1 MSVLPISNTAS
12 TVPLVP
18 VGASSSKKAVG
29 KGGIPPYA
37 TLSFGALS
45 GFASCVLLQPFD
57 LLKTRLQQLDRLTI
71 SNADAAVTPSASS
84 GVGRLTQQTRT
95 QRLVGI
101 TKEIIHTHGYQGLWR
116 GTTPTVIRNVPGVAL
131 YFYSVSHL
139 RHVASQQQIP
149 LISVAT
155 NAADSS
161 AGSSTLAK
169 LSTTGNLL
177 TGAVARVSVGFILS
191 PVTVVKARFESSN
204 FSAATE
210 RTLVSSLREIHAQS
224 GFRGFF
230 QGFTATALR
239 DAPYAGLYLALY
251 EASKTH
257 LAAVSKRMNGDMGT
271 GNWMVVSG
279 SGLIAGTLAT
289 LFTHPFDIIKTRM
302 QTTPSEVLH
311 QIAVSQLKSP
321 NITAAPSTTTT
332 AAAAAARST
341 SLESLPHE
349 SGSAARTTLLK
360 PSLWTMSK
368 HLWATSGP
376 KALLDGLGLRCARKA
391 ASSAIGWSIFEG
403 GRSWYSDREA
413 RRRLV

>member
-1 MSVLPISNTAS
+1 MVTATTGDEARAATSSRS
-12 TVPLVP
+12 TL
-18 VGASSSKKAVG
+18 ASSASKPPKAAS
-29 KGGIPPYA
+29 KGIPPYA
-37 TLSFGALS
+37 TLAFGALS

-57 LLKTRLQQLDRLTI
+57 LLKTRLQQLDHRP
-71 SNADAAVTPSASS
+71 SPATPVYQS
-84 GVGRLTQQTRT
+84 RT
-95 QRLVGI
+95 QKLLGI
-101 TKEIIHTHGYQGLWR
+101 TRDIVRTQGYQGLWR

-139 RHVASQQQIP
+139 RHVASQRQIP
-149 LISVAT
+149 LISVVV
-155 NAADSS
+155 NANEAS

-210 RTLVSSLREIHAQS
+210 RTLLSSMREIRAQS

-251 EASKTH
+251 EASKTN
-257 LAAVSKRMNGDMGT
+257 LSALSQGLGT

-279 SGLIAGTLAT
+279 SGLLAGTLAT
-289 LFTHPFDIIKTRM
+289 VITHPFDIIKTRM
-302 QTTPSEVLH
+302 QTTPPEILH
-311 QIAVSQLKSP
+311 QIALSHNPQTSPTLK
-321 NITAAPSTTTT
+321 
-332 AAAAAARST
+332 AAATVKEAVSREGK
-341 SLESLPHE
+341 L
-349 SGSAARTTLLK
+349 RK
-360 PSLWTMSK
+360 PSVLGMTK
-368 HLWATSGP
+368 HLWAISGP
-376 KALLDGLGLRCARKA
+376 RALLDGLGLRCARKA

-403 GRSWYSDREA
+403 GRGWFAEREA
-413 RRRLV
+413 KSAAVVEGKTRGLDHKQV

>member
-1 MSVLPISNTAS
+1 MLRQQAQQSKTGKMATITKPAK
-12 TVPLVP
+12 P
-18 VGASSSKKAVG
+18 SSSV
-29 KGGIPPYA
+29 PPFA

-57 LLKTRLQQLDRLTI
+57 LLKTRLQQLDHH
-71 SNADAAVTPSASS
+71 AASPSSASIAPQYAS
-84 GVGRLTQQTRT
+84 RT
-95 QRLVGI
+95 QKLIGI
-101 TKEIIHTHGYQGLWR
+101 TKDIVRTHGYQGLWR

-139 RHVASQQQIP
+139 RSVASQRQIP
-149 LISVAT
+149 WISVAVHPG
-155 NAADSS
+155 DSS

-177 TGAVARVSVGFILS
+177 TGAVARVTVGFILS

-204 FSAATE
+204 FSASTE
-210 RTLVSSLREIHAQS
+210 RTLLSSMREIQSQS

-251 EASKTH
+251 EACKTN
-257 LAAVSKRMNGDMGT
+257 LSSLSQGMGT

-279 SGLIAGTLAT
+279 SGLLAGTLAT
-289 LFTHPFDIIKTRM
+289 LLTHPFDIIKTRM
-302 QTTPSEVLH
+302 QTTPPEILH
-311 QIAVSQLKSP
+311 QIATSYHPLPVTLAS
-321 NITAAPSTTTT
+321 APG
-332 AAAAAARST
+332 
-341 SLESLPHE
+341 
-349 SGSAARTTLLK
+349 GSVKGNRK
-360 PSLWTMSK
+360 PSVWAMSR

-403 GRSWYSDREA
+403 GRSWYTEREA
-413 RRRLV
+413 RRGGVGLVRSVDHKQV

>member
-1 MSVLPISNTAS
+1 MAAA
-12 TVPLVP
+12 
-18 VGASSSKKAVG
+18 ASSSALPGSGPSSSNVAREAAATAKAG
-29 KGGIPPYA
+29 KIPPYA
-37 TLSFGALS
+37 TLAFGAVS

-57 LLKTRLQQLDRLTI
+57 LLKTRLQQLDHHTA
-71 SNADAAVTPSASS
+71 SGGAASESMASLKYQS
-84 GVGRLTQQTRT
+84 RT
-95 QRLVGI
+95 QRLIGI
-101 TKEIIHTHGYQGLWR
+101 TKNIVQSQGYLGLWR

-139 RHVASQQQIP
+139 RHVASQRQIP
-149 LISVAT
+149 FISVVAT
-155 NAADSS
+155 TGDSA

-177 TGAVARVSVGFILS
+177 TGAVARVAVGFMLS

-210 RTLVSSLREIHAQS
+210 RTLLSSMREIRAQS
-224 GFRGFF
+224 GFAGFF

-251 EASKTH
+251 EACKTNLSALSKGVDGG
-257 LAAVSKRMNGDMGT
+257 LGT

-279 SGLIAGTLAT
+279 SGLLAGTLAT
-289 LFTHPFDIIKTRM
+289 FLTHPFDIIKTRM
-302 QTTPSEVLH
+302 QTTPAEALH
-311 QIAVSQLKSP
+311 QIALTDNP
-321 NITAAPSTTTT
+321 
-332 AAAAAARST
+332 
-341 SLESLPHE
+341 LPVT
-349 SGSAARTTLLK
+349 SAATATFRT
-360 PSLWTMSK
+360 PSVWGMTK

-403 GRSWYSDREA
+403 GRSWYTDRQLRIA
-413 RRRLV
+413 AANQTTRTLDHKQV